1 MTDHIYYRIMNWLGW
16 SLIAIGI
23 LDVVLYLTGLNPEFK
38 WRMLDLPMFAVNL
51 LVMVRLLRD
60 KDETIETQK
69 EIIDTLRKNLK
80 R

>member
-1 MTDHIYYRIMNWLGW
+1 MTDHVYYKIMNWLGW

-23 LDVVLYLTGLNPEFK
+23 LDVVLYLMGLNPEFT
-38 WRMLDLPMFAVNL
+38 WRMLDLPMFALNL

-69 EIIDTLRKNLK
+69 EIIDTLRK
-80 R
+80 